1 MIRYDM
7 IWWGALKFFENL
19 PSLDDSLKRT
29 FADYALEHATQVAK
43 DYPPQMRDLIVNW
56 NTKGFVGRTVAMM
69 VMDILY
75 QNGTFRPL
83 TKEEKVTS
91 QLLMFADRLPQ

>member
-1 MIRYDM
+1 
-7 IWWGALKFFENL
+7 
-19 PSLDDSLKRT
+19 
-29 FADYALEHATQVAK
+29 
-43 DYPPQMRDLIVNW
+43 
-56 NTKGFVGRTVAMM
+56 MM

-91 QLLMFADRLPQ
+91 QLLMFADRLPE